1 MTEVAT
7 SPQIECDGI
16 EKLIPLVRLL
26 ARRVHAGLPPGSGI
40 EVSDL
45 IQAGNLG
52 LLQAARTFQENQ
64 GAGLSG
70 YTKYRI
76 RGEMLDTVRRHAG
89 RGNARKRMLCF
100 SSEDGNRLEDVVP
113 APGELSPHRQLA
125 TRQRAAI
132 LEEEVGRLPARY
144 RLVLRLR
151 YSRGLNLKEI
161 GAALKVNESRACQIH
176 RCAIGRLRRA
186 LGQRGV
192 SALWHLL

>member
-1 MTEVAT
+1 M
-7 SPQIECDGI
+7 
-16 EKLIPLVRLL
+16 
-26 ARRVHAGLPPGSGI
+26 
-40 EVSDL
+40 SDL

-52 LLQAARTFQENQ
+52 LIQAARTFQENH
-64 GAGLSG
+64 GAGLPG

-89 RGNARKRMLCF
+89 RGNARKHMLCV
-100 SSEDGNRLEDVVP
+100 SSEGGSGLEDLVP

-132 LEEEVGRLPARY
+132 LEEEVGRLPVRY

-151 YSRGLNLKEI
+151 YSRGLNLKQI
-161 GAALKVNESRACQIH
+161 GAALQVNESRACQIH
-176 RCAIGRLRRA
+176 RSAISRLRRA

-192 SALWHLL
+192 NALWHLL